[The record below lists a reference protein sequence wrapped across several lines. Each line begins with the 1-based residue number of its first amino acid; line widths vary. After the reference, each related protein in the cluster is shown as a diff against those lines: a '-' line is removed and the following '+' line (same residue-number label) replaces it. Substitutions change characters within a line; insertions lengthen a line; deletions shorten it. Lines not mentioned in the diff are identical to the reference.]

1 MGMPVFQDQ
10 LYNTVDGRA
19 IGMTYFRSR
28 GFRDDIIKK
37 KIPVR
42 IQSFS
47 KRRLV
52 TREAKAKGYKEE
64 FLLST
69 GLCYKRD
76 NGQLQDRFFG
86 RVIFPVHTLSG
97 KVVAFGGR
105 VLDAAT
111 KGVNVKY
118 QTLRNPPFIPRK
130 KSCMDCFWPNKLSS
144 DMTFAF

>member
-1 MGMPVFQDQ
+1 
-10 LYNTVDGRA
+10 
-19 IGMTYFRSR
+19 MTYFRSR

-37 KIPVR
+37 FQLGYSPSQR
-42 IQSFS
+42 DACA
-47 KRRLV
+47 
-52 TREAKAKGYKEE
+52 REAKAKGYKEE

-118 QTLRNPPFIPRK
+118 QNSPESAIYSK
-130 KSCMDCFWPNKLSS
+130 KKELYGLFWPNKLSS